1 LPSNPEQRRE
11 VKRSLAAA
19 FALSLALASA
29 AHAAHGGVPSVAYT
43 EPDYLKW
50 LIDSRQPVVVIDL
63 RPAQEFKAGH
73 LPGAISVP
81 MTELDRRFGEV
92 PTSPM
97 VVLYCR
103 CSVEE
108 AATAYAFL
116 ETRGYLNH
124 VVLQEGYDGW
134 LRRRYPVVK

>member
-1 LPSNPEQRRE
+1 
-11 VKRSLAAA
+11 VKRVPWLG
-19 FALSLALASA
+19 LALAA
-29 AHAAHGGVPSVAYT
+29 GLALAPAAHGAHGGGPSVAMT

-50 LIDSRQPVVVIDL
+50 LIDSRQPVVVVDL
-63 RPAQEFKAGH
+63 RAPDEFRRGH
-73 LPGAISVP
+73 LPGAVSVP
-81 MTELDRRFGEV
+81 IEELDRRYAEI

-103 CSVEE
+103 CPIEE

-116 ETRGYLNH
+116 EAKGYLNH

-134 LRRRYPVVK
+134 LRRRFPTAK

>member
-1 LPSNPEQRRE
+1 
-11 VKRSLAAA
+11 VKRGHAVALALAAA
-19 FALSLALASA
+19 VALASA
-29 AHAAHGGVPSVAYT
+29 AHGGHGGVPTVALT

-50 LIDSRQPVVVIDL
+50 LIDSRQPVVVVDL
-63 RPAQEFKAGH
+63 RKPQEFRGGH

-81 MTELDRRFGEV
+81 LAELDRRFAEI

-97 VVLYCR
+97 VVLYCQ
-103 CSVEE
+103 CPIEV

-116 ETRGYLNH
+116 ESKGYLNH

-134 LRRRYPVVK
+134 LRRRYPVTK

>member
-1 LPSNPEQRRE
+1 MRRG
-11 VKRSLAAA
+11 VPLG
-19 FALSLALASA
+19 LVLALAARLALAPA
-29 AHAAHGGVPSVAYT
+29 AHAAHGGAPSVALT

-63 RPAQEFKAGH
+63 RPPAEYAAGH
-73 LPGAISVP
+73 LPGARSVP
-81 MTELDRRFGEV
+81 MAELDRRFGEI
-92 PTSPM
+92 PTTPI

-103 CSVEE
+103 CPVEE

-134 LRRRYPVVK
+134 TRRRFPLVK

>member
-1 LPSNPEQRRE
+1 MKPRHHGCL
-11 VKRSLAAA
+11 VAVGLAIAAA
-19 FALSLALASA
+19 AALAPA
-29 AHAAHGGVPSVAYT
+29 AQAAHGGVPSVAFT

-63 RPAQEFKAGH
+63 RKPQEFRAGH

-81 MTELDRRFGEV
+81 MAELDRRYAEI

-97 VVLYCR
+97 VVLYCQ
-103 CSVEE
+103 CPVEE

-116 ETRGYLNH
+116 EAKGYLNH

-134 LRRRYPVVK
+134 LRRRYPSVK

>member
-1 LPSNPEQRRE
+1 VTRRLIL
-11 VKRSLAAA
+11 VLAVAAA
-19 FALSLALASA
+19 LAPVSA
-29 AHAAHGGVPSVAYT
+29 ARAAHGGPPSVALT

-50 LIDSRQPVVVIDL
+50 LIDSRQPVVVVDL
-63 RPAQEFKAGH
+63 READEFRAGH

-81 MTELDRRFGEV
+81 IAELDRRYAEI
-92 PTSPM
+92 PASPM

-103 CSVEE
+103 CALDE

-116 ETRGYLNH
+116 ETKGYVNH

-134 LRRRYPVVK
+134 LRRRYPIEK

>member
-1 LPSNPEQRRE
+1 MR
-11 VKRSLAAA
+11 
-19 FALSLALASA
+19 ALVLALAAVVALATA
-29 AHAAHGGVPSVAYT
+29 AHAGHGGVPTVALT

-50 LIDSRQPVVVIDL
+50 LIDSRQPVVVVDL
-63 RPAQEFKAGH
+63 RKPQEFRGGH

-81 MTELDRRFGEV
+81 LAELDRRFAEI

-97 VVLYCR
+97 VVLYCQ
-103 CSVEE
+103 SPIEE

-116 ETRGYLNH
+116 ETKGYLNH

-134 LRRRYPVVK
+134 LRRRFPTAK

>member
-1 LPSNPEQRRE
+1 MKRRHQLLT
-11 VKRSLAAA
+11 SLV
-19 FALSLALASA
+19 LLLIGASA
-29 AHAAHGGVPSVAYT
+29 AHGAHGGVPSVAYT

-50 LIDSRQPVVVIDL
+50 LIESRQPVVVVDL
-63 RPAQEFKAGH
+63 RPAPEFKAGH

-81 MTELDRRFGEV
+81 MTELDRRFGEI
-92 PTSPM
+92 PTTPM

-134 LRRRYPVVK
+134 LRRRYPIVK

>member
-1 LPSNPEQRRE
+1 M
-11 VKRSLAAA
+11 
-19 FALSLALASA
+19 ALASA
-29 AHAAHGGVPSVAYT
+29 AHGAHGGVPSVAYT

-63 RPAQEFKAGH
+63 RKPQEFKAGH

-81 MTELDRRFGEV
+81 MTELDRRFGEI
-92 PTSPM
+92 PTTPM
-97 VVLYCR
+97 VVLYCQ

-124 VVLQEGYDGW
+124 VVLQEGYVGW
-134 LRRRYPVVK
+134 LRRRYPIVK

>member
-1 LPSNPEQRRE
+1 M
-11 VKRSLAAA
+11 KRG
-19 FALSLALASA
+19 LALAGVLLVGLA
-29 AHAAHGGVPSVAYT
+29 LALPAYAAHGGPPSVALT

-50 LIDSRQPVVVIDL
+50 LIDSRQPVVLVDL
-63 RPAQEFKAGH
+63 RAANEFQGGH

-81 MTELDRRFGEV
+81 LPELDRRFAEI

-103 CSVEE
+103 CPLEE

-116 ETRGYLNH
+116 EAKGYLNH
-124 VVLQEGYDGW
+124 VVLQDGLDGW
-134 LRRRYPVVK
+134 LRRRYPLVK

>member
-1 LPSNPEQRRE
+1 M
-11 VKRSLAAA
+11 KRSLVAAA
-19 FALSLALASA
+19 FVFWLALASA

-50 LIDSRQPVVVIDL
+50 LIDSRQPVVVVDL
-63 RPAQEFKAGH
+63 RKPQEFKAGH

-81 MTELDRRFGEV
+81 MTELDRRFTEI
-92 PTSPM
+92 PTTPM
-97 VVLYCR
+97 VVLYCQ
-103 CSVEE
+103 CPVEE

-134 LRRRYPVVK
+134 LRRRYPIVK

>member
-1 LPSNPEQRRE
+1 MTRR
-11 VKRSLAAA
+11 RRRAPRAGC
-19 FALSLALASA
+19 LALALGLSIAWASA
-29 AHAAHGGVPSVAYT
+29 ALAAHGGVPSVAYT
-43 EPDYLKW
+43 EPDYLRW

-63 RPAQEFKAGH
+63 RKPQEFKAGH

-81 MTELDRRFGEV
+81 MSELDRRFAEI

-97 VVLYCR
+97 VVLYCQ

-134 LRRRYPVVK
+134 LRRRFPIVK

>member
-1 LPSNPEQRRE
+1 M
-11 VKRSLAAA
+11 
-19 FALSLALASA
+19 
-29 AHAAHGGVPSVAYT
+29 AYT

-50 LIDSRQPVVVIDL
+50 LIDSRQPVVVVDL
-63 RPAQEFKAGH
+63 RKPQEFRAGH
-73 LPGAISVP
+73 VPGAISMP
-81 MTELDRRFGEV
+81 MTELDHRFGEI

-97 VVLYCR
+97 VVLYCQ

-124 VVLQEGYDGW
+124 VVLQEGHEGW
-134 LRRRYPVVK
+134 LRRRYPIVK

>member
-1 LPSNPEQRRE
+1 
-11 VKRSLAAA
+11 VKRSLVAVA
-19 FALSLALASA
+19 FALAMAWASST
-29 AHAAHGGVPSVAYT
+29 HAAHGGVPSVAYT

-63 RPAQEFKAGH
+63 RRAQEFKAGH

-81 MTELDRRFGEV
+81 MSELDRRFGEI

-97 VVLYCR
+97 VVLYCQ
-103 CSVEE
+103 CSVDE
-108 AATAYAFL
+108 AGAAYAFL

-124 VVLQEGYDGW
+124 VVLQDGYDGW
-134 LRRRYPVVK
+134 LRRRYPIVK

>member
-1 LPSNPEQRRE
+1 VQVVFLTL
-11 VKRSLAAA
+11 VAAA
-19 FALSLALASA
+19 ALAR
-29 AHAAHGGVPSVAYT
+29 AAHGGHGGVPTVALT

-50 LIDSRQPVVVIDL
+50 LIDSRQPVVVVDL
-63 RPAQEFKAGH
+63 RKPQEFRGGH

-81 MTELDRRFGEV
+81 LAELDRRFAEI

-97 VVLYCR
+97 VVLYCQ
-103 CSVEE
+103 CPIEE

-116 ETRGYLNH
+116 ESKGYLNH

-134 LRRRYPVVK
+134 LRRRYPVTK